1 MFLLAFCVGKNQ
13 CLLQYK
19 TWIKTN
25 LREILAYSQDGKSVS
40 LDDQYIK
47 LDIAMVNPQQVQRDS
62 NHGNIECTKYSV
74 DELFSPHA
82 TLVPTTVVLKGQ
94 CGHGK
99 SITAQKVIKDWASGV
114 LYSDQFELVVLLKC
128 EELNQQHSSSSRS
141 LVDLVSPSAEF
152 RPLFEETLKESPQRV
167 LFIIDGFDELRPL
180 ADGSG
185 VPLPSQPFMPT
196 QPINSLHALI
206 SGDMLPESF
215 LLITTRPTASEKLCK
230 LISKRQMCFTE
241 ILEFSSEKVKEYF
254 GKFFKEKQN
263 FERAYQCVRM
273 NEMLFSSCCIP
284 VICWIVC
291 TVLRDGADTIKKLQ
305 TTTSIFVHVVH
316 TLLIDDEG
324 RRHDLLRSLCKL
336 AEKGTLKRKFL
347 FSETEVND
355 VMSTNNRNPFLWKLN
370 LQKKYSFFHQSFQGF
385 FTALHYIMMENVEA
399 QDKVNDL
406 LTSLQGESLKE
417 NSQLR
422 SVIQFLFGLSNV
434 KMSGREV
441 LTGSGHTPTT
451 PEPNHKDSFSV
462 KTQLKNWL
470 CTEVTKSETS
480 EVTSEVTCFFLHC
493 LYELQD
499 MPFVKDAL
507 EDVESIDLS
516 HCHLKKRDCFI
527 LRYCLQCC
535 PRIRH
540 LTLRNCKLT
549 PEKLKLLHSILLKLN
564 CDCLR

>member
-1 MFLLAFCVGKNQ
+1 ML
-13 CLLQYK
+13 
-19 TWIKTN
+19 
-25 LREILAYSQDGKSVS
+25 EYSQDGKSVS

-47 LDIAMVNPQQVQRDS
+47 LDIAKVNSQQIQRDS
-62 NHGNIECTKYSV
+62 DHGNIECAKFSA
-74 DELFSPHA
+74 DELFSPDA
-82 TLVPTTVVLKGQ
+82 APVPTAVVLKGQ

-114 LYSDQFELVVLLKC
+114 LYSEQFELVVLLKC
-128 EELNQQHSSSSRS
+128 EELNEKHSSSSTS
-141 LVDLVSPSAEF
+141 LVDLVSPAAEF
-152 RPLFEETLKESPQRV
+152 RPLFEETLKKSPHRV

-180 ADGSG
+180 ADGNG
-185 VPLPSQPFMPT
+185 VPLPSQPFMRT
-196 QPINSLHALI
+196 QSITSLYALI

-230 LISKRQMCFTE
+230 LISKRQRCFTE

-254 GKFFKEKQN
+254 EKFFKEKQN

-291 TVLRDGADTIKKLQ
+291 TVLRDGADTIEKLQ

-316 TLLIDDEG
+316 TLLK
-324 RRHDLLRSLCKL
+324 RHVDGESDQDNLLRSLCKL
-336 AEKGTLKRKFL
+336 AEKGTLERKVL
-347 FSETEVND
+347 FSETEIYD

-370 LQKKYSFFHQSFQGF
+370 RQRKYSFFHQSFQGF
-385 FTALHYIMMENVEA
+385 FTGLHYIMMDNAEA
-399 QDKVNDL
+399 WDKVDVL
-406 LTSLQGESLKE
+406 LTSLQGESLRE

-434 KMSGREV
+434 KMSGREM
-441 LTGSGHTPTT
+441 LTGSGNTPITS
-451 PEPNHKDSFSV
+451 EPNHKHSFSV
-462 KTQLKNWL
+462 TTQLKNWL
-470 CTEVTKSETS
+470 CAQVTKSETS
-480 EVTSEVTCFFLHC
+480 EVASEITCFFLHC

-499 MPFVKDAL
+499 MQFVKNAL

-535 PRIRH
+535 PRIRR
-540 LTLRNCKLT
+540 LTLKNCKLT
-549 PEKLKLLHSILLKLN
+549 PEKLKLLHCILPTLH
-564 CDCLR
+564 CDYLR